1 MTCRSPSPIEIVIRP
16 KGIGRYLALIEGEA
30 VITSR
35 QPLFASA
42 RVVLDRGVDPHTVIT
57 IRHEGSATVSMRSTV
72 GRAAGWRVEEP
83 DRGGIRLRR
92 YVPREPQKTNG
103 ASDAAGKSQ
112 DGQTKPEDRCAPPPP
127 EAAKSAHAC
136 RTASQ

>member
-1 MTCRSPSPIEIVIRP
+1 MSSAPAPIEIVIRP
-16 KGIGRYLALIEGEA
+16 KGIDRYLALIEGEA

-42 RVVLDRGVDPHTVIT
+42 RVLLDRGADPDTVVT
-57 IRHEGSATVSMRSTV
+57 MRHEGSATVSLRSTV

-92 YVPREPQKTNG
+92 YVPREP
-103 ASDAAGKSQ
+103 
-112 DGQTKPEDRCAPPPP
+112 
-127 EAAKSAHAC
+127 
-136 RTASQ
+136 